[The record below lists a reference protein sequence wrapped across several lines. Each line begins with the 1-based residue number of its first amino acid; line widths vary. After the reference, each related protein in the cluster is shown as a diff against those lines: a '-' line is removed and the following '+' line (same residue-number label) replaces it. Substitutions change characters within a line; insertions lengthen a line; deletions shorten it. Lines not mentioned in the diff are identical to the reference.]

1 MDIFVFFLGVC
12 VRKWGCVCFFVFIC
26 LCCMWGGDWM
36 GENRK
41 EKVGMKR
48 VDIEFL
54 VVFVF
59 FIICER

>member
-1 MDIFVFFLGVC
+1 
-12 VRKWGCVCFFVFIC
+12 
-26 LCCMWGGDWM
+26 M